1 MGNGME
7 ITFDFVDP
15 SLRGHN
21 AELTTLDDLT

>member
-1 MGNGME
+1 MGNDME
-7 ITFDFVDP
+7 ITLDFVDL